1 MENLDGGTS
10 RDLDDL
16 IIELNIYIDNM
27 QPDAR
32 FAQVATI
39 SKLGKMMVDTNKKSF
54 FSFGI
59 SVPQTCAS
67 YSYCDGVGGKVFLS
81 SENCEDGLTN
91 MDDRTRSVK
100 YKR

>member
-16 IIELNIYIDNM
+16 IIELNIYIDNVWA
-27 QPDAR
+27 DAR
-32 FAQVATI
+32 FAQVVTI
-39 SKLGKMMVDTNKKSF
+39 SKLGKLMVDTNKKSF

-59 SVPQTCAS
+59 SAPQTCAS
-67 YSYCDGVGGKVFLS
+67 YSYCDNVGGKVFLS
-81 SENCEDGLTN
+81 CENCKDGPAN

-100 YKR
+100 L

>member
-16 IIELNIYIDNM
+16 IIELNIYIDNVRA
-27 QPDAR
+27 DAR

-39 SKLGKMMVDTNKKSF
+39 SKLGKLMVDTNKKSF

-59 SVPQTCAS
+59 SAPQTCAS
-67 YSYCDGVGGKVFLS
+67 YSYCDIGGKVFLS
-81 SENCEDGLTN
+81 SENCKDGPVN

-100 YKR
+100 F